1 MVITGTTRNRLAG
14 DEPARGFESHR
25 LRHGVASF
33 ISLAALS
40 SCFAFE
46 IAASLI
52 PLLRLLREKA
62 RLLRLLACKR
72 ARDGSAALPP
82 FRGFRLRRKYFLR
95 VFTASLFL

>member
-52 PLLRLLREKA
+52 P
-62 RLLRLLACKR
+62 R
-72 ARDGSAALPP
+72 ADAIISP
-82 FRGFRLRRKYFLR
+82 
-95 VFTASLFL
+95 